1 MKSADTLKTIKDT
14 LLNDA
19 HLSKIQEFTQET
31 ASNTAFSFWREAD
44 FWEYMVIGLSV
55 LAIFI
60 AVITAISQR
69 KTERNTRMSLSMKT
83 QVYESIFKSLLNDLY
98 RIQCD
103 IISLQI
109 ILMEDDF
116 QSYPAERY
124 LKNML
129 IKFDESNLDSFLV
142 VFNKKYKSKAEEHY
156 LKMREINRLI
166 QNYNINI
173 EMLMDHLKDSSIDI
187 NTKLF
192 DFSIINNSISFLSRK
207 IIQTAEYIYGKNSDV
222 GPSLLQYVKEALYF
236 YKSSKDHI
244 TPNNCCVD
252 LKKHELIINQI
263 LNNYFKHANIISTEE
278 AVLLAYEL
286 ISCEIEES
294 DSGIRRNLITF
305 KHNHKT
311 H

>member
-1 MKSADTLKTIKDT
+1 MKSADTLKIIKDT
-14 LLNDA
+14 LLNEA

-44 FWEYMVIGLSV
+44 FWEYMAIGLSV

-60 AVITAISQR
+60 AVITAISQW

-109 ILMEDDF
+109 VLMEDDF

-129 IKFDESNLDSFLV
+129 IKFDSSNLDSFLV

-156 LKMREINRLI
+156 LKMQEINRLI

-173 EMLMDHLKDSSIDI
+173 EMLMDHLKDPSIDI

-236 YKSSKDHI
+236 YQSSKDHI
-244 TPNNCCVD
+244 TPNNCCAD
-252 LKKHELIINQI
+252 LKKHEFIITQI
-263 LNNYFKHANIISTEE
+263 LNNYFKHIDIISTKE
-278 AVLLAYEL
+278 AVLLAHEL
-286 ISCEIEES
+286 ISCEIEKS
-294 DSGIRRNLITF
+294 DSGIRRNLIKF
-305 KHNHKT
+305 KHDHKT